1 MKAIVNLRK
10 IILAAL
16 LLMPSLSHAWWNDQ
30 WPYRL
35 PIVVDTSAS
44 GANIKT
50 NVADATVLVKL
61 HTGNFEDFFVVKD
74 NLSDVRFVADDDK
87 TPLKFHVESVDL
99 VNQLI
104 YLWVKVP
111 QVAGGIN
118 TGRIWMYY
126 GNEQAPA
133 AQDAGG
139 SFDANTA
146 LALHFEAAQIGK
158 DATANANSAVNVTAA
173 PVAAAQ
179 IAGGA
184 KFDSGKVAI
193 VNDSPSLAVKSD
205 KGATVSF
212 WMKAAELQTDA
223 FLFQRATANSEMMI
237 GIDQNSIY
245 ARIKLPNGVVAETN
259 KVASLRAGN
268 WQHVALSIESNK
280 LVLFVDGAEVASA
293 PIKLADIA
301 GNISLGADA
310 MGAHAFNGEM
320 DEVRFDTVARSADW
334 IALQAANQGL
344 DKLLQPQKAE
354 QLGDGGGHA
363 SGFWSVI
370 IGSQD
375 DVGWAILGSLMV
387 MAVISWFV
395 MVGKSLYVSRVQKEN
410 EQFLE
415 QYREL
420 GNADPAMLDRADS
433 EDDKP
438 LADSPITQAI
448 FGKHDH
454 FQSSPIYRIYH
465 RAIQETHS
473 RLGNSVGARASGLS
487 DAAIASIRAT
497 LDTQIVREMQ
507 RLNSQMV
514 LLTIGVAGGPFIGLF
529 GTVVGVMIV
538 FAAIAA
544 SGDVN
549 INAIA
554 PGVAAALA
562 ATVMGLFVA
571 IPALFGYNYLM
582 SKIKAT
588 TADMRVFAD
597 EFVTRLAE
605 YYGNK

>member
-1 MKAIVNLRK
+1 MKTLFNLRK
-10 IILAAL
+10 ILLATFL
-16 LLMPSLSHAWWNDQ
+16 LLPGLSHAWWNDQ

-35 PIVVDTSAS
+35 PIAIDTSVS

-50 NVADATVLVKL
+50 NAADATVLLKL
-61 HTGNFEDFFVVKD
+61 HTGNFEDFFVVKE
-74 NLSDVRFVADDDK
+74 NLADVRFVGDDDK
-87 TPLKFHVESVDL
+87 TPLKYHVESVDL

-104 YLWVKVP
+104 YIWVKVP
-111 QVAGGIN
+111 QIAGAVN
-118 TGRIWMYY
+118 TGHIWMYY
-126 GNEQAPA
+126 GNEQAPL
-133 AQDAGG
+133 AQDAAG
-139 SFDANTA
+139 SFDASTA
-146 LALHFEAAQIGK
+146 MALHFEAAQVGK
-158 DATANANSAVNVTAA
+158 DATANANNAATITAV
-173 PVAAAQ
+173 PMAAAQ
-179 IAGGA
+179 ISGGVKFEAG
-184 KFDSGKVAI
+184 KSIV
-193 VNDSPSLAVKSD
+193 VNDSPSLAVHAD
-205 KGATVSF
+205 KGATISF

-223 FLFQRATANSEMMI
+223 WVFQRANANSEIVI
-237 GIDQNSIY
+237 GIDQNALY
-245 ARIKLPNGVVAETN
+245 ARVKLSNGVVAETN
-259 KVASLRAGN
+259 KIAALRAGN
-268 WQHVALSIESNK
+268 WQHIALSIEPTK
-280 LVLFVDGAEVASA
+280 LVLFVDGAEVANA
-293 PIKLADIA
+293 PIKLVDIA
-301 GNISLGADA
+301 GNISLGGDSA
-310 MGAHAFNGEM
+310 GAHTFTGEL
-320 DEVRFDTVARSADW
+320 DEVRFDTIARNADW

-344 DKLLQPQKAE
+344 DKLLKPQKAE
-354 QLGDGGGHA
+354 QLGAGEGHG

-375 DVGWAILGSLMV
+375 DVGWIILGLLMV

-395 MVGKSLYVSRVQKEN
+395 MAGKGLYVSRVQKDN
-410 EQFLE
+410 ERFLE
-415 QYREL
+415 KYREL
-420 GNADPAMLDRADS
+420 GNADPALLDS
-433 EDDKP
+433 EDSEEDKQ
-438 LADSPITQAI
+438 LEDSPITQAI
-448 FGKHDH
+448 FGNHDH

-465 RAIQETHS
+465 RAIQETRS
-473 RLGNSVGARASGLS
+473 RLGTSVGARASGLS

-571 IPALFGYNYLM
+571 IPSLFGYNYLM

-605 YYGNK
+605 YYGS